1 MTNRLGIRFM
11 IVRRILDGRNTVG
24 YDLTTSN
31 SGVIPTR
38 KEQVQMLASQGYI
51 VNASAE
57 FRNNKFKLVG
67 KNGENLS
74 KLKTRQIGK
83 NESLA

>member
-1 MTNRLGIRFM
+1 MLNRAGIKFK

-24 YDLTTSN
+24 YDLVTSN

-38 KEQVQMLASQGYI
+38 KEQVQMMASQGCI

-57 FRNNKFKLVG
+57 FKNNKVRLVG
-67 KNGENLS
+67 RNGENLS

-83 NESLA
+83 CESLA

>member
-51 VNASAE
+51 VNA
-57 FRNNKFKLVG
+57 
-67 KNGENLS
+67 
-74 KLKTRQIGK
+74 
-83 NESLA
+83 